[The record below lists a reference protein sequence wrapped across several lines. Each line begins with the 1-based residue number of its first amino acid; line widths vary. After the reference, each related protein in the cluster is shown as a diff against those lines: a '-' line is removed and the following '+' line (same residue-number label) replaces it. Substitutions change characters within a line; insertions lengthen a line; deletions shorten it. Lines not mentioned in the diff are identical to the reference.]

1 VLVNAD
7 QFIAARVSA
16 ETKRQLRMLAE
27 RQQLSESALLK
38 RLLETALMAA
48 GPLAA
53 EALDDP
59 PKPLRTG
66 RLYVRLRPDDQLFL
80 TERATAR
87 GMAAAT
93 YVSVLTRAHLRGL
106 APLPEQELLAL
117 KRSVAEL
124 GALSRH
130 LLQLLR
136 VANAGTA
143 LSDGQAEFRA
153 MLRIAEALRDHVK
166 ALLRANQASWEV
178 GYAQKS
184 H

>member
-1 VLVNAD
+1 VNAD

-16 ETKRQLRMLAE
+16 ETKRQLRTLAE

-48 GPLAA
+48 GPPTL
-53 EALDDP
+53 EAPDDRP
-59 PKPLRTG
+59 TPARTG
-66 RLYVRLRPDDQLFL
+66 RLYVRLRPDDQLLL
-80 TERATAR
+80 TERAGAR

-93 YVSVLTRAHLRGL
+93 YLAVLARAHLRGL
-106 APLPEQELLAL
+106 TPLPEQELLVL

-124 GALSRH
+124 GALGRH

-136 VANAGTA
+136 VVNADTA
-143 LSDGQAEFRA
+143 TSTRQAEFRA

-166 ALLRANQASWEV
+166 ALLRANQTSWEV